1 MKKRIFTLLVAVV
14 AMLIGMSVSANS
26 YKIWVAGVQVTDE
39 NKDSIPNTAIE
50 KGMVWYDSE
59 SNELWLEDAM
69 IKCDEGIRIG
79 MNLTVRSVKETVID
93 ADRTAFAIEGGA
105 NVTFRDCRL
114 NLSSQRSPG
123 LYLFESGM
131 KAINTYIKSKGRWG
145 IAGNYGDVEKIDLEY
160 CYLELEGTEAA
171 CSDIL
176 SMSIT
181 GAAILDGVTFDSS
194 LKALASGGA
203 AVKKAVI
210 EDVCRLV
217 VLGKNTTLSSHSFAF
232 INGWFDY
239 DNTTNTLTFTDMQDM
254 NKPSETLIVH
264 KIPGLTVKTNGYCQN
279 ITCKN
284 GVYARA
290 ATTFENCKLEVNVS
304 RLGIYMDNVPVV
316 IKNSKITIKSDEW
329 ALAGEA
335 RETEKLDIIASELV
349 LNGKTA
355 AIGDVGGLNLTRC
368 EIISPAGAAFN
379 PETFAVEQGGKVV
392 TNLEINYNKYD
403 LHICGTQVT
412 DQNCIDIR
420 PLGLHSGTIRY
431 VPSDKTLIFDG
442 VNLTSQSGAMIKN
455 YIAGL
460 CIKAVNDNSLKTL
473 NQSSGNSEWLIQSN
487 DDCIIEGQDNSKLA
501 ITGNFCGLYIN
512 GNLEIRDVTLDIY
525 GKWLGIQGGSD
536 ETVTIKNSNVKITGE
551 KHPVWYIGALNL
563 EGCAITAPENAVFD
577 AAKKCVVANGVE
589 VKGTVEIQKGAGVEG
604 VIAEDAEDL
613 NAPMFNVMGQQIA
626 QPYNGQIYI
635 RNGRKKVWRE

>member
-1 MKKRIFTLLVAVV
+1 MKKRIFTVMVV
-14 AMLIGMSVSANS
+14 FMAMLTGMSVSAKS
-26 YKIWVAGVQVTDE
+26 YNIWVAGVQVTDE

-59 SNELWLEDAM
+59 SNELWLEDAT

-79 MNLTVRSVKETVID
+79 MNLTVRSVQETVID

-131 KAINTYIKSKGRWG
+131 KAINTYIKSKGKWG
-145 IAGNYGDVEKIDLEY
+145 IAGNYGEVEKIDLEY

-181 GAAILDGVTFDSS
+181 GAAIQDGVTFDSS

-210 EDVCRLV
+210 KDVCRLV
-217 VLGKNTTLSSHSFAF
+217 VLGKNITLSNYSFAF
-232 INGWFDY
+232 INGWFKY
-239 DNTTNTLTFTDMQDM
+239 DNTTNTLTLTDMQDM
-254 NKPSETLIVH
+254 NKPTETLIVH
-264 KIPGLTVKTNGYCQN
+264 NIPGLTVKTDGYCQN

-290 ATTFENCKLEVNVS
+290 ATTFEHCNLGVNVS
-304 RLGIYMDNVPVV
+304 KLGIYMDNVPVV
-316 IKNSKITIKSDEW
+316 IKNSKITVNSEDW

-368 EIISPAGAAFN
+368 EITSPAGAAFN
-379 PETFAVEQGGKVV
+379 PETFAVELDGKVV
-392 TNLEINYNKYD
+392 TNLEINYNRYD
-403 LHICGTQVT
+403 LHICEIQVT
-412 DQNCIDIR
+412 DQNCTDIR
-420 PLGLHSGTIRY
+420 PISLQSGTIRY

-442 VNLTSQSGAMIKN
+442 VNLISGNDIIIRN

-460 CIKAVNDNSLKTL
+460 RFKVVNDNCLKSLSESPV
-473 NQSSGNSEWLIQSN
+473 NQALIISPEN
-487 DDCIIEGQDNSKLA
+487 CIIEGQENSKLT
-501 ITGNFCGLYIN
+501 ITGNQCGLNIN

-525 GKWLGIQGGSD
+525 GKWYGIQGGSD

-577 AAKKCVVANGVE
+577 AAKKCVVVDGVK
-589 VKGTVEIQKGAGVEG
+589 VKGTVEIQKGAGVED
-604 VIAEDAEDL
+604 VIADEAEDL

-635 RNGRKKVWRE
+635 QNGRKKVWRE